1 MTNQKMIELMIH
13 QADSLR
19 IIGAAMLDYSLGE
32 GDEWHTH
39 GVELQGA
46 AGQIEGWVET
56 LDAAHFFA

>member
-1 MTNQKMIELMIH
+1 MTKSEMTEMMRH

-19 IIGAAMLDYSLGE
+19 VMGAAMLDYSQTE

-46 AGQIEGWVET
+46 AGKIEGWIEVIE
-56 LDAAHFFA
+56 DENV